1 MTIQNECIGC
11 IIAQSERVCDAI
23 GADEALTQT
32 IVSFIEDAL
41 STADFTLSPPVI
53 AAPLYEQMALF
64 AHKIDLY
71 DTQKSHA
78 TAQAQHYMPFLR
90 ETIEQSNNPFMALLK
105 TAVVGNVIDLAAEVA
120 FDLHGAIT
128 SVFDT
133 PFAHDDSIKLTEQL
147 QKSKTLLYIGDNTGE
162 HLFDALA
169 IEHLKILY
177 PDLDITY
184 MVRGNFIINDVT
196 MKEAQEA
203 KIDQICALMDS
214 GVNTPGFVYERAS
227 EESKKLFDT
236 ADVIIAK
243 GMGNYECMTPSKRKN
258 ICFLLKIKCSVVS
271 RSLGHE
277 IGSIICKMGN

>member
-23 GADEALTQT
+23 GADEALRKK
-32 IVSFIEDAL
+32 IVSFVETSL
-41 STADFTLSPPVI
+41 STADFTISPPVI

-64 AHKIDLY
+64 ANKIDLY
-71 DTQKSHA
+71 DVQKKHA
-78 TAQAQHYMPFLR
+78 TAQAQNYMPFLR

-105 TAVVGNVIDLAAEVA
+105 TAVVGNVIDLAAEVT

-133 PFAHDDSIKLTEQL
+133 PFAHDDSLKLAVEL
-147 QKSKTLLYIGDNTGE
+147 QNAKTLLYIGDNTGE

-177 PDLDITY
+177 PDLTITY

-196 MKEAQEA
+196 IKEAHEA
-203 KIDQICALMDS
+203 NMDQICTLMDS

-227 EESKKLFDT
+227 KESKKLFDS

-243 GMGNYECMTPSKRKN
+243 GMGNYECMTPTPRTN
-258 ICFLLKIKCSVVS
+258 ICLLLKIKCAVVS

-277 IGSIICKMGN
+277 IGSIICKLD

>member
-1 MTIQNECIGC
+1 MNIQSECIGC
-11 IIAQSERVCDAI
+11 IIAQSERVCEAI
-23 GADEALTQT
+23 AANDVLTNK
-32 IVSFIEDAL
+32 IVSFVEASL
-41 STADFTLSPPVI
+41 STANFTLSPPVI

-64 AHKIDLY
+64 ANKIDLY
-71 DTQKSHA
+71 DTQKKHA

-90 ETIEQSNNPFMALLK
+90 ETIEHSNNPFMALLK

-120 FDLHGAIT
+120 FDLHSAIT

-133 PFAHDDSIKLTEQL
+133 PFSHDDSVKLAEHL
-147 QKSKTLLYIGDNTGE
+147 KNAKTLLYIGDNTGE

-177 PDLDITY
+177 PHLEITY

-196 MKEAQEA
+196 LKEAQEA
-203 KIDQICALMDS
+203 KMDQICNLINS

-227 EESKKLFDT
+227 EESKKLFDS

-243 GMGNYECMTPSKRKN
+243 GMGNYECMTPITRKN

-277 IGSIICKMGN
+277 IGSIICKMDN

>member
-23 GADEALTQT
+23 GADEALTQK
-32 IVSFIEDAL
+32 IVSFVETSL

-64 AHKIDLY
+64 AEKSDLY

-78 TAQAQHYMPFLR
+78 TAQAQHYIPFLR
-90 ETIEQSNNPFMALLK
+90 ETIEHSNDPFMALLK

-133 PFAHDDSIKLTEQL
+133 PFAHDDSEKLTEQL
-147 QKSKTLLYIGDNTGE
+147 YKAKTLLYIGDNTGE

-177 PDLDITY
+177 PNLDITY

-196 MKEAQEA
+196 LKEAEEA
-203 KIDQICALMDS
+203 KMDQICTLMDS

-227 EESKKLFDT
+227 EESKKLFNT

-243 GMGNYECMTPSKRKN
+243 GMGNYECMTPSTRKN

-277 IGSIICKMGN
+277 IGSIICKLD

>member
-1 MTIQNECIGC
+1 MTIQSECIGC

-23 GADEALTQT
+23 GADEALTQK
-32 IVSFIEDAL
+32 IVSFVETSL
-41 STADFTLSPPVI
+41 SSADFTLSPPII

-64 AHKIDLY
+64 AEKIDLY
-71 DTQKSHA
+71 DTQKTHA
-78 TAQAQHYMPFLR
+78 TTQAQHYIPFLR
-90 ETIEQSNNPFMALLK
+90 ETIEHSNDPFMALLK

-133 PFAHDDSIKLTEQL
+133 PFAHDDSAKLTEQL
-147 QKSKTLLYIGDNTGE
+147 HKAKTLLYIGDNTGE

-177 PDLDITY
+177 PHLEITY

-196 MKEAQEA
+196 LKEAEEA
-203 KIDQICALMDS
+203 KMDQICTLMDS

-227 EESKKLFDT
+227 EESKKLFNT

-243 GMGNYECMTPSKRKN
+243 GMGNYECMTPSTRKN

-277 IGSIICKMGN
+277 IGSIICKLD